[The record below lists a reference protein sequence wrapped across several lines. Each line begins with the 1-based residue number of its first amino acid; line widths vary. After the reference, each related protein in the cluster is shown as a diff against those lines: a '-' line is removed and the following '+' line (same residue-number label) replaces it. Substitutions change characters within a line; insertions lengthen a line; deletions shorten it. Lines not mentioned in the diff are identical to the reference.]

1 MVVFCLRIYRVYA
14 TIQVLMRKNETR
26 RNGKENKMSKYD
38 FEIDL
43 SETSS
48 TGIILRKIQQES
60 TVLEFGCATGRMTR
74 YMKDA
79 LNCKV
84 YIVEYEQSAFDEAMQ
99 YAVDGVCDDLLTL
112 SWLDKFKDV
121 KFDAIIFADVL
132 EHLSDPAKALCGA
145 KKVLKDDGCIYVS
158 VPNVTHND
166 ILIKAFQN
174 HFDYT
179 KVGLLDDTHVHFWGL
194 ENLKPFMQEC
204 GLALLNLEATYCET
218 GNTEQYIDCTME
230 ISKQLLNYFN
240 ERISGRI
247 YQFVMTLGKQGQPI
261 EYLEKNLKKPYVK
274 SHIYFDRGEGF
285 NEHDLYEVHS
295 ELTALGRYNTHFILE
310 DISNVKRLRYDP
322 VENQDCILLY
332 VSIRQDGKELAKGF
346 NNYIDAEVGEL
357 LLSTDPM
364 VYVDINSDAGTVIID
379 AEILVPGDAF
389 VEQLKNLCVSKTVEI
404 QNIIKQKDD
413 TESILQSR
421 INELQQKNQQLQAE
435 IVKAQSEIV
444 EAQSEYAKTAND
456 LNNINLTNYS
466 LQVSIREHE
475 LENKHLREQIASLQA
490 TNANIQGDL
499 NAYIILAEKK
509 EALLLELQQNSGFFK
524 KVRRKIH
531 AVLRKIKH
539 KVFRSGN

>member
-1 MVVFCLRIYRVYA
+1 MLQFKYLCIFGVVYKFEYKAYQEFDWKGIY
-14 TIQVLMRKNETR
+14 
-26 RNGKENKMSKYD
+26 MSKYD
-38 FEIDL
+38 FVIDL
-43 SETSS
+43 SDTTS
-48 TGIILRKIQQES
+48 TGIILKNIKPES

-74 YMKDA
+74 YMKQA
-79 LNCKV
+79 MNCKV
-84 YIVEYEQSAFDEAMQ
+84 YIVEYEQSAFNEAMQ

-112 SWLDKFKDV
+112 TWLDKFKDI

-158 VPNVTHND
+158 VPNITHND

-174 HFDYT
+174 RFDYT
-179 KVGLLDDTHVHFWGL
+179 NVGLLDDTHVHFWGL
-194 ENLKPFMQEC
+194 ENLKPFVQEC
-204 GLALLNLEATYCET
+204 GLSLLNLEATYCET
-218 GNTEQYIDCTME
+218 GNTEQYTDCTMQ
-230 ISKQLLNYFN
+230 IPQQLLNYFN
-240 ERISGRI
+240 ERISGTI
-247 YQFVMTLGKQGQPI
+247 YQFVMTLGKQGQSI
-261 EYLEKNLKKPYVK
+261 ENLEKNLQKPCVK
-274 SHIYFDRGEGF
+274 SHIYFDRGDGF
-285 NEHDLYEVHS
+285 NEHDLYEVDS
-295 ELTALGRYNTHFILE
+295 EMTAPGRYNTHYILD

-364 VYVDINSDAGTVIID
+364 VYADINSDAGTVIID

-413 TESILQSR
+413 TQSMMQCR

-435 IVKAQSEIV
+435 IVKAQN
-444 EAQSEYAKTAND
+444 EYAKTAND

-475 LENKHLREQIASLQA
+475 LENKQLREQIASLLA

-499 NAYIILAEKK
+499 NAYITLAEQKD
-509 EALLLELQQNSGFFK
+509 AVLLQLQQNRGFFK

-539 KVFRSGN
+539 KIFRSGN